1 MSSFICENSKL
12 DEEKE
17 NNRASKPHSTP
28 ATLQWLEENY
38 EIAEGVCIPRSALY
52 MHYLDFCEKN
62 DTQPV
67 NAASFGKIIRQQF
80 PQLTTRRL
88 GTRGQSKYHYYGIAV
103 KESSQYYDVMYSKK
117 GAAWVSETGKKE
129 VSKQTVA
136 YSPRSKLGT
145 LLPEFPNVK
154 DLNLPASLP
163 EEKVSTF
170 IMMYRTHCQ
179 RILDT
184 VIRANFDEGLPRHQQ
199 SRREV
204 LVLWAFRK
212 AVSQTTVQ
220 SFLLHFWQGMPP
232 HMLPVLGSSTV
243 VNIVGVCDSI
253 LYKAISG
260 VLMPTVLQALP
271 DSLTQVIRKFAK
283 QLDEW
288 LKVALH
294 DLPENLRNIKFE
306 LIHSADITFQMLE
319 DWRNVDLNSITKQTL
334 YTMEDSRDEHRKLII
349 QLYQEFDHLL
359 EEQSPIESYIEW
371 LDTMVD
377 RCVVKVGKLEQKV
390 AAKKQGSLKKVA
402 QQFLLM
408 WSCFGTRV
416 IRDMTLHSAP
426 SFDTSELEGQV
437 PATDTLKSCRGNK
450 MSLWKREKCKTL
462 STNAEQGSFHLI
474 HLMFD
479 DYVLYLLESLHCQE
493 RASELMR
500 AMKGEGSTAE
510 VREEIILTEAA
521 PPTPSPVPSF
531 SPAKSAASMEVPP
544 PSSPASNPSPEY
556 TGLSTT
562 GAMQSYTWSLTYTVT
577 TAAGSPAEN
586 SQQLPCMRSTHVPSS
601 SVTHR
606 IPVYPHR
613 EEHGYTGSYNY
624 GSYGNQHPPPMQSQY
639 PALPHDTAISGPL
652 HYSPYH
658 RSSAQHDFRLRVLNK
673 KRLYS
678 GQSSLDPRVCAQC
691 ARGSHMKPDV
701 KCERTLSE
709 KDSASLKLAE
719 VMNSSQ
725 DGSPTSQ
732 ACGILGI
739 HPAVSLSRLWYSPG
753 LERKGI
759 CGPSEIAAQSQT
771 NQKCLNRHRST
782 FKFESTDEDKRKKLC
797 EGIFKVLIKDIP
809 TTCQVS
815 CLEVL
820 RILSRDKKV
829 LVPVTTKENMQIL
842 LRLAK
847 LNELDDSLD
856 KVSEFPVIVESLKCL
871 CNIVFNSQ
879 MAQQLSL
886 ELNLAAK
893 LCNLLRKCKDR
904 KFISDIKCFD
914 LRLLFLLSL
923 LHTDIRSQLRYELQG
938 LPLLTQILESAFSI
952 KWTDEYESAI
962 DHNGP
967 PLSPQETDCAIEALK
982 ALFNVTVDSWK
993 VHKESDSHQ
1002 FRVMAAVLR
1011 HCLLIVGPTEEKTE
1025 ELH

>member
-1 MSSFICENSKL
+1 MHCGLLEEPDMDSTESWIERCLNESENKRYSSHTSLGNVSNDEN
-12 DEEKE
+12 EEKE

-103 KESSQYYDVMYSKK
+103 KENSQYYDVMYSKK
-117 GAAWVSETGKKE
+117 GAAWVNETGKKE
-129 VSKQTVA
+129 VTKQTVA

-184 VIRANFDEGLPRHQQ
+184 VIRANFDE
-199 SRREV
+199 
-204 LVLWAFRK
+204 
-212 AVSQTTVQ
+212 VQ

-306 LIHSADITFQMLE
+306 LSRRFSQILRRQTSLNHLCQASRTVIHSADITFQMLE

-334 YTMEDSRDEHRKLII
+334 YTMEDSREEHRKLII

-371 LDTMVD
+371 LDSMVD
-377 RCVVKVGKLEQKV
+377 RCVVKV
-390 AAKKQGSLKKVA
+390 AAKRQGSLKKVA

-426 SFDTSELEGQV
+426 SF
-437 PATDTLKSCRGNK
+437 
-450 MSLWKREKCKTL
+450 
-462 STNAEQGSFHLI
+462 GSFHLI

-493 RASELMR
+493 RANELMR

-510 VREEIILTEAA
+510 IREEIILSEPA
-521 PPTPSPVPSF
+521 PPTPSPVPF
-531 SPAKSAASMEVPP
+531 SPAKSATSVEVPSA
-544 PSSPASNPSPEY
+544 PSPVSNQSPEY
-556 TGLSTT
+556 GGIGATT

-586 SQQLPCMRSTHVPSS
+586 SQQLPCMRNPHVPSS

-624 GSYGNQHPPPMQSQY
+624 GSYSNQHPHPMQSQY
-639 PALPHDTAISGPL
+639 PSLPHDTAISGPL
-652 HYSPYH
+652 HYSAYH
-658 RSSAQHDFRLRVLNK
+658 RSS
-673 KRLYS
+673 
-678 GQSSLDPRVCAQC
+678 
-691 ARGSHMKPDV
+691 
-701 KCERTLSE
+701 
-709 KDSASLKLAE
+709 
-719 VMNSSQ
+719 SQ
-725 DGSPTSQ
+725 YPFNSPTSRMEP
-732 ACGILGI
+732 CLMSSTPRL
-739 HPAVSLSRLWYSPG
+739 HP
-753 LERKGI
+753 
-759 CGPSEIAAQSQT
+759 T
-771 NQKCLNRHRST
+771 
-782 FKFESTDEDKRKKLC
+782 
-797 EGIFKVLIKDIP
+797 
-809 TTCQVS
+809 
-815 CLEVL
+815 
-820 RILSRDKKV
+820 
-829 LVPVTTKENMQIL
+829 PVTPRWPEVPSANSCYTSPSMHSTRYGNSSDMYTP
-842 LRLAK
+842 LATRR
-847 LNELDDSLD
+847 
-856 KVSEFPVIVESLKCL
+856 
-871 CNIVFNSQ
+871 NS
-879 MAQQLSL
+879 
-886 ELNLAAK
+886 
-893 LCNLLRKCKDR
+893 
-904 KFISDIKCFD
+904 
-914 LRLLFLLSL
+914 
-923 LHTDIRSQLRYELQG
+923 
-938 LPLLTQILESAFSI
+938 
-952 KWTDEYESAI
+952 EYEHMQHFPGFAYI
-962 DHNGP
+962 NG
-967 PLSPQETDCAIEALK
+967 EATTGWAK
-982 ALFNVTVDSWK
+982 
-993 VHKESDSHQ
+993 
-1002 FRVMAAVLR
+1002 
-1011 HCLLIVGPTEEKTE
+1011 
-1025 ELH
+1025 

>member
-1 MSSFICENSKL
+1 
-12 DEEKE
+12 
-17 NNRASKPHSTP
+17 
-28 ATLQWLEENY
+28 EENY

-184 VIRANFDEGLPRHQQ
+184 VIRANFDE
-199 SRREV
+199 
-204 LVLWAFRK
+204 
-212 AVSQTTVQ
+212 VQ

-306 LIHSADITFQMLE
+306 L
-319 DWRNVDLNSITKQTL
+319 
-334 YTMEDSRDEHRKLII
+334 
-349 QLYQEFDHLL
+349 YQEFDHLL

-377 RCVVKVGKLEQKV
+377 RCVVKV
-390 AAKKQGSLKKVA
+390 AAKRQGSLKKVA

-426 SFDTSELEGQV
+426 SF
-437 PATDTLKSCRGNK
+437 
-450 MSLWKREKCKTL
+450 
-462 STNAEQGSFHLI
+462 GSFHLI

-493 RASELMR
+493 RANELMR

-531 SPAKSAASMEVPP
+531 SPAKSATSVEVPP
-544 PSSPASNPSPEY
+544 PSSPVSNPSPEY

-613 EEHGYTGSYNY
+613 EEHG
-624 GSYGNQHPPPMQSQY
+624 
-639 PALPHDTAISGPL
+639 
-652 HYSPYH
+652 
-658 RSSAQHDFRLRVLNK
+658 
-673 KRLYS
+673 
-678 GQSSLDPRVCAQC
+678 
-691 ARGSHMKPDV
+691 
-701 KCERTLSE
+701 
-709 KDSASLKLAE
+709 
-719 VMNSSQ
+719 NS
-725 DGSPTSQ
+725 
-732 ACGILGI
+732 
-739 HPAVSLSRLWYSPG
+739 
-753 LERKGI
+753 
-759 CGPSEIAAQSQT
+759 
-771 NQKCLNRHRST
+771 
-782 FKFESTDEDKRKKLC
+782 
-797 EGIFKVLIKDIP
+797 
-809 TTCQVS
+809 
-815 CLEVL
+815 
-820 RILSRDKKV
+820 
-829 LVPVTTKENMQIL
+829 
-842 LRLAK
+842 
-847 LNELDDSLD
+847 
-856 KVSEFPVIVESLKCL
+856 
-871 CNIVFNSQ
+871 
-879 MAQQLSL
+879 
-886 ELNLAAK
+886 
-893 LCNLLRKCKDR
+893 
-904 KFISDIKCFD
+904 
-914 LRLLFLLSL
+914 
-923 LHTDIRSQLRYELQG
+923 
-938 LPLLTQILESAFSI
+938 
-952 KWTDEYESAI
+952 EYEHMQHFPGFAYI
-962 DHNGP
+962 NG
-967 PLSPQETDCAIEALK
+967 EASTGWAK
-982 ALFNVTVDSWK
+982 
-993 VHKESDSHQ
+993 
-1002 FRVMAAVLR
+1002 
-1011 HCLLIVGPTEEKTE
+1011 
-1025 ELH
+1025 

>member
-1 MSSFICENSKL
+1 KTHLITVHVGLFL
-12 DEEKE
+12 
-17 NNRASKPHSTP
+17 
-28 ATLQWLEENY
+28 W
-38 EIAEGVCIPRSALY
+38 PR
-52 MHYLDFCEKN
+52 
-62 DTQPV
+62 
-67 NAASFGKIIRQQF
+67 
-80 PQLTTRRL
+80 
-88 GTRGQSKYHYYGIAV
+88 YHYYGIAV

-184 VIRANFDEGLPRHQQ
+184 VIRANFDE
-199 SRREV
+199 
-204 LVLWAFRK
+204 
-212 AVSQTTVQ
+212 VQ

-232 HMLPVLGSSTV
+232 HMLPVLGSSAV

-288 LKVALH
+288 LKLALH

-306 LIHSADITFQMLE
+306 RKYRVWEQRGVKKVLPNPETANIAKSSASRTVIHSADITFQMLE

-359 EEQSPIESYIEW
+359 EEQSPIESYVEW
-371 LDTMVD
+371 LDAMVD
-377 RCVVKVGKLEQKV
+377 RCVVKV
-390 AAKKQGSLKKVA
+390 AAKRQGSLKKVA

-426 SFDTSELEGQV
+426 SF
-437 PATDTLKSCRGNK
+437 
-450 MSLWKREKCKTL
+450 
-462 STNAEQGSFHLI
+462 GSFHLI

-493 RASELMR
+493 RANELMR

-510 VREEIILTEAA
+510 LQEEIILTEAA

-531 SPAKSAASMEVPP
+531 SPAKSATSVEVPP
-544 PSSPASNPSPEY
+544 PSSPVSNPSPEY

-624 GSYGNQHPPPMQSQY
+624 GSYGNQHPHPMQSQY
-639 PALPHDTAISGPL
+639 PALPHDAAISGPL

-658 RSSAQHDFRLRVLNK
+658 RSAAQYPFN
-673 KRLYS
+673 
-678 GQSSLDPRVCAQC
+678 
-691 ARGSHMKPDV
+691 
-701 KCERTLSE
+701 
-709 KDSASLKLAE
+709 
-719 VMNSSQ
+719 
-725 DGSPTSQ
+725 SPTSRMEP
-732 ACGILGI
+732 CLMSSTPRL
-739 HPAVSLSRLWYSPG
+739 HP
-753 LERKGI
+753 
-759 CGPSEIAAQSQT
+759 T
-771 NQKCLNRHRST
+771 
-782 FKFESTDEDKRKKLC
+782 
-797 EGIFKVLIKDIP
+797 
-809 TTCQVS
+809 
-815 CLEVL
+815 
-820 RILSRDKKV
+820 
-829 LVPVTTKENMQIL
+829 PVTPRWPEVPTANTCYTSPSVHST
-842 LRLAK
+842 RYG
-847 LNELDDSLD
+847 
-856 KVSEFPVIVESLKCL
+856 
-871 CNIVFNSQ
+871 NS
-879 MAQQLSL
+879 
-886 ELNLAAK
+886 
-893 LCNLLRKCKDR
+893 
-904 KFISDIKCFD
+904 SDMY
-914 LRLLFLLSL
+914 
-923 LHTDIRSQLRYELQG
+923 T
-938 LPLLTQILESAFSI
+938 PLTTRRNS
-952 KWTDEYESAI
+952 EYEHMQHFPGFAYI
-962 DHNGP
+962 NG
-967 PLSPQETDCAIEALK
+967 EASTGWAK
-982 ALFNVTVDSWK
+982 
-993 VHKESDSHQ
+993 
-1002 FRVMAAVLR
+1002 
-1011 HCLLIVGPTEEKTE
+1011 
-1025 ELH
+1025 

>member
-1 MSSFICENSKL
+1 MHCGLLEEPDMDSTESWIERCLNESENKRYSSHTSLGNVSNDEN
-12 DEEKE
+12 EEKE

-103 KESSQYYDVMYSKK
+103 KENSQYYDVMYSKK
-117 GAAWVSETGKKE
+117 GAAWVNETGKKE
-129 VSKQTVA
+129 VTKQTVA

-184 VIRANFDEGLPRHQQ
+184 VIRANFDE
-199 SRREV
+199 
-204 LVLWAFRK
+204 
-212 AVSQTTVQ
+212 VQ

-306 LIHSADITFQMLE
+306 L
-319 DWRNVDLNSITKQTL
+319 
-334 YTMEDSRDEHRKLII
+334 
-349 QLYQEFDHLL
+349 YQEFDHLL

-371 LDTMVD
+371 LDSMVD
-377 RCVVKVGKLEQKV
+377 RCVVKV
-390 AAKKQGSLKKVA
+390 AAKRQGSLKKVA

-426 SFDTSELEGQV
+426 SF
-437 PATDTLKSCRGNK
+437 
-450 MSLWKREKCKTL
+450 
-462 STNAEQGSFHLI
+462 GSFHLI

-493 RASELMR
+493 RANELMR

-510 VREEIILTEAA
+510 IREEIILSEPA
-521 PPTPSPVPSF
+521 PPTPSPVPF
-531 SPAKSAASMEVPP
+531 SPAKSATSVEVPSA
-544 PSSPASNPSPEY
+544 PSPVSNQSPEY
-556 TGLSTT
+556 GGIAATT

-586 SQQLPCMRSTHVPSS
+586 SQQLPCMRSPHVPSS

-624 GSYGNQHPPPMQSQY
+624 GSYSNQHPHPMQSQY
-639 PALPHDTAISGPL
+639 PSLPHDTAISGPL
-652 HYSPYH
+652 HYSAYH
-658 RSSAQHDFRLRVLNK
+658 RSS
-673 KRLYS
+673 
-678 GQSSLDPRVCAQC
+678 
-691 ARGSHMKPDV
+691 
-701 KCERTLSE
+701 
-709 KDSASLKLAE
+709 
-719 VMNSSQ
+719 SQ
-725 DGSPTSQ
+725 YPFNSPTSRMEP
-732 ACGILGI
+732 CLMSSTPRL
-739 HPAVSLSRLWYSPG
+739 HP
-753 LERKGI
+753 
-759 CGPSEIAAQSQT
+759 T
-771 NQKCLNRHRST
+771 
-782 FKFESTDEDKRKKLC
+782 
-797 EGIFKVLIKDIP
+797 
-809 TTCQVS
+809 
-815 CLEVL
+815 
-820 RILSRDKKV
+820 
-829 LVPVTTKENMQIL
+829 PVTPRWPEVP
-842 LRLAK
+842 AA
-847 LNELDDSLD
+847 
-856 KVSEFPVIVESLKCL
+856 
-871 CNIVFNSQ
+871 NSCYTSPS
-879 MAQQLSL
+879 MHSTRYG
-886 ELNLAAK
+886 NS
-893 LCNLLRKCKDR
+893 
-904 KFISDIKCFD
+904 SDMY
-914 LRLLFLLSL
+914 
-923 LHTDIRSQLRYELQG
+923 T
-938 LPLLTQILESAFSI
+938 PLTTRRNS
-952 KWTDEYESAI
+952 EYEHMQHFPGFAYI
-962 DHNGP
+962 NG
-967 PLSPQETDCAIEALK
+967 EATTGWAK
-982 ALFNVTVDSWK
+982 
-993 VHKESDSHQ
+993 
-1002 FRVMAAVLR
+1002 
-1011 HCLLIVGPTEEKTE
+1011 
-1025 ELH
+1025 

>member
-1 MSSFICENSKL
+1 MAAPSSSLGKAGVRRAL
-12 DEEKE
+12 RVSVLSAKDEEKE

-67 NAASFGKIIRQQF
+67 NAASFGKKSLAFSVSLTPISFFLNFKTIWFIKCTSLCIR
-80 PQLTTRRL
+80 
-88 GTRGQSKYHYYGIAV
+88 YHYYGIAV
-103 KESSQYYDVMYSKK
+103 KENSQYYDVMYSKK
-117 GAAWVSETGKKE
+117 GAAWVNETGKKE
-129 VSKQTVA
+129 VTKQTVA

-184 VIRANFDEGLPRHQQ
+184 VIRANFDE
-199 SRREV
+199 
-204 LVLWAFRK
+204 
-212 AVSQTTVQ
+212 VQ

-306 LIHSADITFQMLE
+306 CIVQKILTNTSATDITKSSLPNWIGLQASRTVIHSADITFQMLE

-334 YTMEDSRDEHRKLII
+334 YTMEDSREEHRKLII

-371 LDTMVD
+371 LDSMVD
-377 RCVVKVGKLEQKV
+377 RCVVKV
-390 AAKKQGSLKKVA
+390 AAKRQGSLKKVA

-426 SFDTSELEGQV
+426 SF
-437 PATDTLKSCRGNK
+437 
-450 MSLWKREKCKTL
+450 
-462 STNAEQGSFHLI
+462 GSFHLI

-493 RASELMR
+493 RANELMR

-510 VREEIILTEAA
+510 IREEIILSEPA
-521 PPTPSPVPSF
+521 PPTPSPVPF
-531 SPAKSAASMEVPP
+531 SPAKSATSVEVPSA
-544 PSSPASNPSPEY
+544 PSPVSNQSPEY
-556 TGLSTT
+556 GVIATTT

-586 SQQLPCMRSTHVPSS
+586 SQQLPCMRSPHVPSS

-613 EEHGYTGSYNY
+613 EEHGNLDMEIWSISPIQQYDYLVEVETGQQGGSGANKMQELEQTIVRYTGSYNY
-624 GSYGNQHPPPMQSQY
+624 GSYSNQHPHPMQSQY
-639 PALPHDTAISGPL
+639 PSLPHDTAISGPL
-652 HYSPYH
+652 HYSAYH
-658 RSSAQHDFRLRVLNK
+658 RSSSQLILIAVLAVPVDALMFQYGAAIYQPVSAADCTVPFQQPNIK
-673 KRLYS
+673 NGALFDEQYS
-678 GQSSLDPRVCAQC
+678 KAASHTSDSSLAGGPGR
-691 ARGSHMKPDV
+691 
-701 KCERTLSE
+701 
-709 KDSASLKLAE
+709 KL
-719 VMNSSQ
+719 
-725 DGSPTSQ
+725 
-732 ACGILGI
+732 
-739 HPAVSLSRLWYSPG
+739 
-753 LERKGI
+753 
-759 CGPSEIAAQSQT
+759 
-771 NQKCLNRHRST
+771 
-782 FKFESTDEDKRKKLC
+782 
-797 EGIFKVLIKDIP
+797 
-809 TTCQVS
+809 
-815 CLEVL
+815 
-820 RILSRDKKV
+820 
-829 LVPVTTKENMQIL
+829 
-842 LRLAK
+842 
-847 LNELDDSLD
+847 
-856 KVSEFPVIVESLKCL
+856 
-871 CNIVFNSQ
+871 
-879 MAQQLSL
+879 
-886 ELNLAAK
+886 
-893 LCNLLRKCKDR
+893 
-904 KFISDIKCFD
+904 
-914 LRLLFLLSL
+914 L
-923 LHTDIRSQLRYELQG
+923 LHEPI
-938 LPLLTQILESAFSI
+938 
-952 KWTDEYESAI
+952 
-962 DHNGP
+962 H
-967 PLSPQETDCAIEALK
+967 ALHK
-982 ALFNVTVDSWK
+982 IWK
-993 VHKESDSHQ
+993 
-1002 FRVMAAVLR
+1002 F
-1011 HCLLIVGPTEEKTE
+1011 
-1025 ELH
+1025 

>member
-1 MSSFICENSKL
+1 MHCGLLEEPDMDSTESWIERCLNESENKRYSSHTSLGNVSNDEN
-12 DEEKE
+12 EEKE

-184 VIRANFDEGLPRHQQ
+184 VIRANFDE
-199 SRREV
+199 
-204 LVLWAFRK
+204 
-212 AVSQTTVQ
+212 VQ

-306 LIHSADITFQMLE
+306 LSRRFSQILRRQTSLNHLCQASRTVIHSADITFQMLE

-377 RCVVKVGKLEQKV
+377 HCVVKV
-390 AAKKQGSLKKVA
+390 AAKRQGSLKKVA

-426 SFDTSELEGQV
+426 SF
-437 PATDTLKSCRGNK
+437 
-450 MSLWKREKCKTL
+450 
-462 STNAEQGSFHLI
+462 GSFHLI

-493 RASELMR
+493 RANELMR

-521 PPTPSPVPSF
+521 EATAPTPSPVPSF
-531 SPAKSAASMEVPP
+531 SPAKSAPSVEVPP
-544 PSSPASNPSPEY
+544 PSSPGSNPSPEY

-562 GAMQSYTWSLTYTVT
+562 DTREAITMGAMATSILTPCRASIRPSLMTQPSPGHSTMPLT
-577 TAAGSPAEN
+577 TG
-586 SQQLPCMRSTHVPSS
+586 
-601 SVTHR
+601 
-606 IPVYPHR
+606 
-613 EEHGYTGSYNY
+613 
-624 GSYGNQHPPPMQSQY
+624 
-639 PALPHDTAISGPL
+639 ALH
-652 HYSPYH
+652 
-658 RSSAQHDFRLRVLNK
+658 
-673 KRLYS
+673 
-678 GQSSLDPRVCAQC
+678 
-691 ARGSHMKPDV
+691 
-701 KCERTLSE
+701 
-709 KDSASLKLAE
+709 
-719 VMNSSQ
+719 
-725 DGSPTSQ
+725 SPTSRMEP
-732 ACGILGI
+732 CLMSSTPRL
-739 HPAVSLSRLWYSPG
+739 HP
-753 LERKGI
+753 
-759 CGPSEIAAQSQT
+759 T
-771 NQKCLNRHRST
+771 
-782 FKFESTDEDKRKKLC
+782 
-797 EGIFKVLIKDIP
+797 
-809 TTCQVS
+809 
-815 CLEVL
+815 
-820 RILSRDKKV
+820 
-829 LVPVTTKENMQIL
+829 PVTPRWPEVPSANTCYTSPSVHST
-842 LRLAK
+842 RYG
-847 LNELDDSLD
+847 
-856 KVSEFPVIVESLKCL
+856 
-871 CNIVFNSQ
+871 NS
-879 MAQQLSL
+879 
-886 ELNLAAK
+886 
-893 LCNLLRKCKDR
+893 
-904 KFISDIKCFD
+904 SDMY
-914 LRLLFLLSL
+914 
-923 LHTDIRSQLRYELQG
+923 T
-938 LPLLTQILESAFSI
+938 PLTTRRNS
-952 KWTDEYESAI
+952 EYEHMQHFPGFAYI
-962 DHNGP
+962 NG
-967 PLSPQETDCAIEALK
+967 EASTGWAK
-982 ALFNVTVDSWK
+982 
-993 VHKESDSHQ
+993 
-1002 FRVMAAVLR
+1002 
-1011 HCLLIVGPTEEKTE
+1011 
-1025 ELH
+1025 

>member
-1 MSSFICENSKL
+1 MHCGLLEEPDMDSTESWIERCLSESEGKRYSSHTSLGNVSNDEN
-12 DEEKE
+12 EEKE

-117 GAAWVSETGKKE
+117 GAAWVNETGKKE
-129 VSKQTVA
+129 VTKQTVA

-184 VIRANFDEGLPRHQQ
+184 VIRANFDE
-199 SRREV
+199 
-204 LVLWAFRK
+204 
-212 AVSQTTVQ
+212 VQ
-220 SFLLHFWQGMPP
+220 SFLLHFWQGMPS

-306 LIHSADITFQMLE
+306 LSRKFSQILRRQTSLNHLCQASRTVIHSADITFQMLE

-334 YTMEDSRDEHRKLII
+334 YTMEDSREEHRKLII

-371 LDTMVD
+371 LDSMVD
-377 RCVVKVGKLEQKV
+377 RCVVKV
-390 AAKKQGSLKKVA
+390 AAKRPGSLKKVA

-426 SFDTSELEGQV
+426 SF
-437 PATDTLKSCRGNK
+437 
-450 MSLWKREKCKTL
+450 
-462 STNAEQGSFHLI
+462 GSFHLI

-493 RASELMR
+493 RANELIR
-500 AMKGEGSTAE
+500 AMKGEANAE
-510 VREEIILTEAA
+510 RREEVMLIEPT
-521 PPTPSPVPSF
+521 PPSPSPVPY
-531 SPAKSAASMEVPP
+531 SPAKSVTSVEIPSA
-544 PSSPASNPSPEY
+544 SSPVSSQSPEY
-556 TGLSTT
+556 TGIATTT
-562 GAMQSYTWSLTYTVT
+562 GAVQSYTWSLTYTVT
-577 TAAGSPAEN
+577 TAGAAPADTP
-586 SQQLPCMRSTHVPSS
+586 QQLPCMRSTHVPPSS
-601 SVTHR
+601 ATHR
-606 IPVYPHR
+606 MPVYSHR
-613 EEHGYTGSYNY
+613 EDHGFTGGYNY
-624 GSYGNQHPPPMQSQY
+624 GTYSNQHHHPMQSQY
-639 PALPHDTAISGPL
+639 PALPHDTGISAPL
-652 HYSPYH
+652 HYPAYH
-658 RSSAQHDFRLRVLNK
+658 RS
-673 KRLYS
+673 
-678 GQSSLDPRVCAQC
+678 
-691 ARGSHMKPDV
+691 
-701 KCERTLSE
+701 
-709 KDSASLKLAE
+709 AS
-719 VMNSSQ
+719 Q
-725 DGSPTSQ
+725 YP
-732 ACGILGI
+732 
-739 HPAVSLSRLWYSPG
+739 
-753 LERKGI
+753 
-759 CGPSEIAAQSQT
+759 
-771 NQKCLNRHRST
+771 
-782 FKFESTDEDKRKKLC
+782 
-797 EGIFKVLIKDIP
+797 
-809 TTCQVS
+809 
-815 CLEVL
+815 
-820 RILSRDKKV
+820 
-829 LVPVTTKENMQIL
+829 
-842 LRLAK
+842 
-847 LNELDDSLD
+847 
-856 KVSEFPVIVESLKCL
+856 
-871 CNIVFNSQ
+871 FNSQ
-879 MAQQLSL
+879 TTRMEPCLMSSTPRLHPTPVTPRWPEVPSANSCYTSTPMHTARYG
-886 ELNLAAK
+886 NSTDMYAPLAA
-893 LCNLLRKCKDR
+893 R
-904 KFISDIKCFD
+904 
-914 LRLLFLLSL
+914 
-923 LHTDIRSQLRYELQG
+923 RS
-938 LPLLTQILESAFSI
+938 S
-952 KWTDEYESAI
+952 EY
-962 DHNGP
+962 DHVQHFPGFAYING
-967 PLSPQETDCAIEALK
+967 EATTGWAK
-982 ALFNVTVDSWK
+982 
-993 VHKESDSHQ
+993 
-1002 FRVMAAVLR
+1002 
-1011 HCLLIVGPTEEKTE
+1011 
-1025 ELH
+1025 

>member
-1 MSSFICENSKL
+1 MHCGLLEEPDMDSTESWIERCLNESENKRYSSHTSLGNVSNDEN
-12 DEEKE
+12 EEKE

-88 GTRGQSKYHYYGIAV
+88 GTRGQS
-103 KESSQYYDVMYSKK
+103 
-117 GAAWVSETGKKE
+117 
-129 VSKQTVA
+129 
-136 YSPRSKLGT
+136 
-145 LLPEFPNVK
+145 
-154 DLNLPASLP
+154 
-163 EEKVSTF
+163 VSTF

-184 VIRANFDEGLPRHQQ
+184 VIRANFDE
-199 SRREV
+199 
-204 LVLWAFRK
+204 
-212 AVSQTTVQ
+212 VQ

-306 LIHSADITFQMLE
+306 LSRRFSQILRRQTSLNHLCQASRTVIHSADITFQMLE

-377 RCVVKVGKLEQKV
+377 RCVVKV
-390 AAKKQGSLKKVA
+390 AAKRQGSLKKVA

-426 SFDTSELEGQV
+426 SF
-437 PATDTLKSCRGNK
+437 
-450 MSLWKREKCKTL
+450 
-462 STNAEQGSFHLI
+462 GSFHLI

-493 RASELMR
+493 RANELMR

-521 PPTPSPVPSF
+521 EATAPTPSPVPSF
-531 SPAKSAASMEVPP
+531 SPAKSAPSVEVPP
-544 PSSPASNPSPEY
+544 PSSPGSNPSPEY

-586 SQQLPCMRSTHVPSS
+586 SQQLPCMRNTHVPSS

-624 GSYGNQHPPPMQSQY
+624 GSYGNQHPHPMQSQY

-652 HYSPYH
+652 HYAPYH
-658 RSSAQHDFRLRVLNK
+658 RSSAQYPFN
-673 KRLYS
+673 
-678 GQSSLDPRVCAQC
+678 
-691 ARGSHMKPDV
+691 
-701 KCERTLSE
+701 
-709 KDSASLKLAE
+709 
-719 VMNSSQ
+719 
-725 DGSPTSQ
+725 SPTSRMEP
-732 ACGILGI
+732 CLMSSTPRL
-739 HPAVSLSRLWYSPG
+739 HP
-753 LERKGI
+753 
-759 CGPSEIAAQSQT
+759 T
-771 NQKCLNRHRST
+771 
-782 FKFESTDEDKRKKLC
+782 
-797 EGIFKVLIKDIP
+797 
-809 TTCQVS
+809 
-815 CLEVL
+815 
-820 RILSRDKKV
+820 
-829 LVPVTTKENMQIL
+829 PVTPRWPEVPSANTCYTSPSVHST
-842 LRLAK
+842 RYG
-847 LNELDDSLD
+847 
-856 KVSEFPVIVESLKCL
+856 
-871 CNIVFNSQ
+871 NS
-879 MAQQLSL
+879 
-886 ELNLAAK
+886 
-893 LCNLLRKCKDR
+893 
-904 KFISDIKCFD
+904 SDMY
-914 LRLLFLLSL
+914 
-923 LHTDIRSQLRYELQG
+923 T
-938 LPLLTQILESAFSI
+938 PLTTRRNS
-952 KWTDEYESAI
+952 EYEHMQHFPGFAYI
-962 DHNGP
+962 NG
-967 PLSPQETDCAIEALK
+967 EASTGWAK
-982 ALFNVTVDSWK
+982 
-993 VHKESDSHQ
+993 
-1002 FRVMAAVLR
+1002 
-1011 HCLLIVGPTEEKTE
+1011 
-1025 ELH
+1025 

>member
-1 MSSFICENSKL
+1 MHCGLLEEPDMDSTESWIERCLNESENKRYSSHTSLGNVSNDEN
-12 DEEKE
+12 EEKE

-184 VIRANFDEGLPRHQQ
+184 VIRANFDE
-199 SRREV
+199 
-204 LVLWAFRK
+204 
-212 AVSQTTVQ
+212 VQ

-306 LIHSADITFQMLE
+306 LSRRFSQILRRQTSLNHLCQASRTVIHSADITFQMLE

-359 EEQSPIESYIEW
+359 EDQSPIESYIEW

-377 RCVVKVGKLEQKV
+377 RCVVKV
-390 AAKKQGSLKKVA
+390 AAKRQGSLKKVA

-426 SFDTSELEGQV
+426 SF
-437 PATDTLKSCRGNK
+437 
-450 MSLWKREKCKTL
+450 
-462 STNAEQGSFHLI
+462 GSFHLI

-493 RASELMR
+493 RANELMR
-500 AMKGEGSTAE
+500 AMKGEGS
-510 VREEIILTEAA
+510 
-521 PPTPSPVPSF
+521 
-531 SPAKSAASMEVPP
+531 
-544 PSSPASNPSPEY
+544 
-556 TGLSTT
+556 T

-586 SQQLPCMRSTHVPSS
+586 SQQLPCMRSTHVPPS

-624 GSYGNQHPPPMQSQY
+624 GGYGSQHPAPVQSQY
-639 PALPHDTAISGPL
+639 PALPHDAAISGPL

-658 RSSAQHDFRLRVLNK
+658 RGSAQYPFN
-673 KRLYS
+673 
-678 GQSSLDPRVCAQC
+678 
-691 ARGSHMKPDV
+691 
-701 KCERTLSE
+701 
-709 KDSASLKLAE
+709 
-719 VMNSSQ
+719 
-725 DGSPTSQ
+725 SPTSRMEP
-732 ACGILGI
+732 CLMSSTPRL
-739 HPAVSLSRLWYSPG
+739 HP
-753 LERKGI
+753 
-759 CGPSEIAAQSQT
+759 T
-771 NQKCLNRHRST
+771 
-782 FKFESTDEDKRKKLC
+782 
-797 EGIFKVLIKDIP
+797 
-809 TTCQVS
+809 
-815 CLEVL
+815 
-820 RILSRDKKV
+820 
-829 LVPVTTKENMQIL
+829 PVTPRWPEVPTANTCYTSPSVHST
-842 LRLAK
+842 RYG
-847 LNELDDSLD
+847 
-856 KVSEFPVIVESLKCL
+856 
-871 CNIVFNSQ
+871 NS
-879 MAQQLSL
+879 
-886 ELNLAAK
+886 
-893 LCNLLRKCKDR
+893 
-904 KFISDIKCFD
+904 SDMY
-914 LRLLFLLSL
+914 
-923 LHTDIRSQLRYELQG
+923 T
-938 LPLLTQILESAFSI
+938 PLTTRRNS
-952 KWTDEYESAI
+952 EYEHMQHFPGFAYI
-962 DHNGP
+962 NG
-967 PLSPQETDCAIEALK
+967 EASTGWAK
-982 ALFNVTVDSWK
+982 
-993 VHKESDSHQ
+993 
-1002 FRVMAAVLR
+1002 
-1011 HCLLIVGPTEEKTE
+1011 
-1025 ELH
+1025 